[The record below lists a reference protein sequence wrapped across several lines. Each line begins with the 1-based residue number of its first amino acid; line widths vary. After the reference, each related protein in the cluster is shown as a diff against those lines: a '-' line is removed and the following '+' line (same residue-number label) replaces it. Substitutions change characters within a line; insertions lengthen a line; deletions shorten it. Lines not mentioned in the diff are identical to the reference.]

1 MTQSI
6 TVLGATGSIGKST
19 LDVILRHPDLYRI
32 FALTANTQVSL
43 MADLCVVHNPEY
55 AVMADPSSAM
65 DLEKKLKSL
74 HSKTK
79 VLSGVDSLCDVSSHS
94 GVDQVMAAIVGAAG
108 LLPTLAAAKSGKRV
122 LLANKEALVMSG
134 EIFMQAIAENNA
146 ELLPID
152 SEHNAIFQSLP
163 AGYDQDIKLKQQIR
177 KILLTASGGPFRGWS
192 KEELSAVTP
201 AQAVKHPNWSMG
213 QKISVDSATL
223 MNKGLELI
231 EACWLF
237 DVKPKQIEVVVHP
250 ESVVHSMVQ
259 YVDGSVISQMGNPDM
274 RTPIAY
280 GLAWPQ
286 RIDSGVGSL
295 DFFQLAQ
302 LNFEAPNHEV
312 FPTLNLCSQ
321 AFETGGTAPAIL
333 NAANEIAVEAF
344 LREQIAFTSISD
356 LIDDALNHCDI
367 TKAASLESVLEAD
380 KAARQFVKER
390 IKA

>member
-1 MTQSI
+1 
-6 TVLGATGSIGKST
+6 
-19 LDVILRHPDLYRI
+19 
-32 FALTANTQVSL
+32 
-43 MADLCVVHNPEY
+43 
-55 AVMADPSSAM
+55 
-65 DLEKKLKSL
+65 
-74 HSKTK
+74 
-79 VLSGVDSLCDVSSHS
+79 
-94 GVDQVMAAIVGAAG
+94 
-108 LLPTLAAAKSGKRV
+108 
-122 LLANKEALVMSG
+122 
-134 EIFMQAIAENNA
+134 
-146 ELLPID
+146 
-152 SEHNAIFQSLP
+152 
-163 AGYDQDIKLKQQIR
+163 
-177 KILLTASGGPFRGWS
+177 
-192 KEELSAVTP
+192 
-201 AQAVKHPNWSMG
+201 
-213 QKISVDSATL
+213 
-223 MNKGLELI
+223 
-231 EACWLF
+231 
-237 DVKPKQIEVVVHP
+237 
-250 ESVVHSMVQ
+250 
-259 YVDGSVISQMGNPDM
+259 M

>member
-1 MTQSI
+1 MMQAI

-19 LDVILRHPDLYRI
+19 LDVISRHPNLYSV
-32 FALTANTQVSL
+32 FALTANTQVNL
-43 MADLCVVHNPEY
+43 MVELCLVHQPEF
-55 AVMADPSSAM
+55 AVMADGDSA
-65 DLEKKLKSL
+65 LTLHKALKPHNL
-74 HSKTK
+74 KTE
-79 VLSGVDSLCDVSSHS
+79 VLSGVQSLCDVASHS
-94 GVDQVMAAIVGAAG
+94 DVDQVMAAIVGAAG

-134 EIFMQAIAENNA
+134 EIFMDTIANNGA
-146 ELLPID
+146 QLLPID

-163 AGYDQDIKLKQQIR
+163 VGYDKKPEFKQHVR

-192 KEELSAVTP
+192 KQQLQNVTP

-213 QKISVDSATL
+213 QKISVDSASL

-237 DVKPKQIEVVVHP
+237 DVKPEQIEVVVHP

-280 GLAWPQ
+280 GMAWPE
-286 RIDSGVGSL
+286 RIESGVESL
-295 DFFQLAQ
+295 DFFKLAQ
-302 LNFEAPNHEV
+302 LNFEAPNHDT
-312 FPTLNLCSQ
+312 FPALTLCGE
-321 AFETGGTAPAIL
+321 AFDVGGTAPAIL
-333 NAANEIAVEAF
+333 NAANEVAVEAF
-344 LREQIAFTSISD
+344 LREQISFPIITD
-356 LIDDALNHCDI
+356 LIKAALNHCSVSKASTLEDI
-367 TKAASLESVLEAD
+367 LHAD
-380 KAARQFVKER
+380 KSARQFVREQ

>member
-1 MTQSI
+1 MMQAI

-19 LDVILRHPDLYRI
+19 LDVISRHPNLYSV
-32 FALTANTQVSL
+32 FALTANTQVNL
-43 MADLCVVHNPEY
+43 MVELCLVHQPEF
-55 AVMADPSSAM
+55 AVMADGDSA
-65 DLEKKLKSL
+65 LTLHKALKPHNL
-74 HSKTK
+74 KTE
-79 VLSGVDSLCDVSSHS
+79 VLSGVQSLCDVASHS
-94 GVDQVMAAIVGAAG
+94 DVDQVMAAIVGAAG

-134 EIFMQAIAENNA
+134 EIFMDTIANNGA
-146 ELLPID
+146 QLLPID

-163 AGYDQDIKLKQQIR
+163 VGYDKKPEFKQHVR

-192 KEELSAVTP
+192 KKQLQNVTP

-213 QKISVDSATL
+213 QKISVDSASL

-237 DVKPKQIEVVVHP
+237 DVKPEQIEVVVHP

-280 GLAWPQ
+280 GMAWPE
-286 RIDSGVGSL
+286 RIESGVESL
-295 DFFQLAQ
+295 DFFKLAQ
-302 LNFEAPNHEV
+302 LNFEAPNHDT
-312 FPTLNLCSQ
+312 FPALTLCGE
-321 AFETGGTAPAIL
+321 AFDVGGTAPAIL
-333 NAANEIAVEAF
+333 NAANEVAVEAF
-344 LREQIAFTSISD
+344 LREQISFPIITD
-356 LIDDALNHCDI
+356 LIKAALNHCSVSKASTLEDI
-367 TKAASLESVLEAD
+367 LHAD
-380 KAARQFVKER
+380 KSARQFVREQ